1 MYPGNNTAA
10 LVVFAKTGVIPEY
23 KRAGSVIKLPPPA
36 KEFKPPAKNAA
47 LQTQNK
53 LRNSNFAFYRPSTTT
68 RCLSDDLE
76 EYSNAIL

>member
-53 LRNSNFAFYRPSTTT
+53 LRNSNFSFISLQQLQDVSLMT
-68 RCLSDDLE
+68 
-76 EYSNAIL
+76 